1 MNKKEEVIKELG
13 PIAKVLNI
21 KIDYVIDSKRE
32 YLVCDNTKICTSC
45 TSVYGIREEF
55 FGYVFLTEWKH
66 RSLGAFENQVKRH
79 IKQYWYDDN
88 FNQPYLKL
96 ELNVIVVILYI
107 FQLMVQM
114 CRFVHI
120 VAIKSIEMIV

>member
-1 MNKKEEVIKELG
+1 MNLTELCHYVKFKYIGIEVLKVNKKEEVIKELG

-88 FNQPYLKL
+88 FNQPYFKG
-96 ELNVIVVILYI
+96 
-107 FQLMVQM
+107 F
-114 CRFVHI
+114 
-120 VAIKSIEMIV
+120 